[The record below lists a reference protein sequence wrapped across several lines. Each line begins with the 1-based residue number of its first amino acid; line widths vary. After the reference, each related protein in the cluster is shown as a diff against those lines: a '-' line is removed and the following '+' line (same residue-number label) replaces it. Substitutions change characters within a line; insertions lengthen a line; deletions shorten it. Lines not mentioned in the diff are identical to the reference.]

1 MADNQQ
7 DMAIFKDHNIN
18 VKQLL
23 GFIPEALIANL
34 SATTKIDHYAKVLH
48 GNKLFYLLLYGI
60 LDNEKLSQR
69 TLEDTF
75 NDSLFKILFN
85 LDEDQTVRRS
95 SISERLSKVDP
106 DYFKQIYECIYEQ
119 FAGVYALTERKKYN
133 LIRVDSSMVS
143 ESVGKL
149 MEGIDNKSGK
159 KAVKYSIG
167 FDGVLPCH
175 SNVFTNSSYGSE
187 DIALPEAVMEHVK
200 KEAGHQNI
208 YVLDRGLQSTKTMK
222 AFSMSQVTF
231 ICRAKENR
239 KFTLLESLVT
249 QGQDLD
255 LGESKLIRDCR
266 VQLYAGIPVN
276 NKRGNKHYRHELID
290 CDFRLVVVES
300 KAEEGKEY
308 WFLTNDF
315 KRSAKE
321 IAQAYRRR
329 WDIEVFFRFLKQE
342 LNVSHLVSLNKNG
355 MQVILYMT
363 LIVAMMILI
372 YKKANNIGYKT
383 AKRRFAMEVR
393 DLTIALIVVHCG
405 GDPGLFFKT

>member
-1 MADNQQ
+1 
-7 DMAIFKDHNIN
+7 MAIFKDHSIT

-34 SATTKIDHYAKVLH
+34 SQTTRIDHYAKVLH

-60 LDNEKLSQR
+60 LDNDRLSQR

-75 NDSLFKILFN
+75 NDSVFKILFN
-85 LDEDQTVRRS
+85 LDENETIRRS

-119 FAGVYALTERKKYN
+119 FAGAYTLTERKKYN

-149 MEGIDNKSGK
+149 TEGIDTRGGK
-159 KAVKYSIG
+159 KAVKYSIA

-175 SNVFTNSSYGSE
+175 FNVFTNPKYGNE
-187 DIALPEAVMEHVK
+187 DNALPEVVMEHVK
-200 KEAGHQNI
+200 KETGHQNI
-208 YVLDRGLQSTKTMK
+208 YVLDRGLQSTRTMK
-222 AFSMSQVTF
+222 SFSTDQVTF

-239 KFTLLESLVT
+239 KFVELKSLIT
-249 QGQDLD
+249 EGQNLD
-255 LGESKLIRDCR
+255 LGESKLLRDCK
-266 VQLYAGIPVN
+266 VQLYTGVLVN
-276 NKRGNKHYRHELID
+276 NKQGNKHYKEKLVDVH
-290 CDFRLVVVES
+290 FRLVIVES
-300 KAEEGKEY
+300 KAEDGKEY

-315 KRSAKE
+315 NRSAKE

-342 LNVSHLVSLNKNG
+342 LNMSHLVSLNKNG

-393 DLTIALIVVHCG
+393 DLTIAMIIVQCG

>member
-1 MADNQQ
+1 
-7 DMAIFKDHNIN
+7 MAIFKDHNIN

-34 SATTKIDHYAKVLH
+34 SLTTKIDHYAKVLH

-60 LDNEKLSQR
+60 LDNDRLSQR

-75 NDSLFKILFN
+75 NDSVFKMLFN
-85 LDEDQTVRRS
+85 LDEDETIRRS

-119 FAGVYALTERKKYN
+119 FAGYYSVTERNKYG

-143 ESVGKL
+143 ETTSKL
-149 MEGIDNKSGK
+149 IEGIDNKSGK
-159 KAVKYSIG
+159 KAVKYSIA
-167 FDGVLPCH
+167 FDGVLPCY
-175 SNVFTNSSYGSE
+175 SKVFTNPTYGSE
-187 DIALPEAVMEHVK
+187 DIALPETIMEHVK
-200 KEAGHQNI
+200 KEPGHQNI
-208 YVLDRGLQSTKTMK
+208 YVLDRGLQSTKKMQ
-222 AFSMSQVTF
+222 AFSTGQVTF

-239 KFTLLESLVT
+239 KFVELESLVI
-249 QGQDLD
+249 QGQDTD
-255 LGESKLIRDCR
+255 LGESKLIRDCK
-266 VQLYAGIPVN
+266 VHLYTGTPVN
-276 NKRGNKHYRHELID
+276 NKQGNKHYRHELMD
-290 CDFRLVVVES
+290 DHFRLVIVES
-300 KAEEGKEY
+300 KVEAGKEY

-315 KRSAKE
+315 KGSARE

-342 LNVSHLVSLNKNG
+342 LNVSHLVSLNPNG
-355 MQVILYMT
+355 MQVMLYMT
-363 LIVAMMILI
+363 LTVAMMVLI

-393 DLTIALIVVHCG
+393 DLTIAMIVVQCG

>member
-1 MADNQQ
+1 
-7 DMAIFKDHNIN
+7 MAIFKDQNIN

-23 GFIPEALIANL
+23 SFIPEALIANL
-34 SATTKIDHYAKVLH
+34 SLTTKIDHYAKVLH

-60 LDNEKLSQR
+60 LDNDRLSQR

-75 NDSLFKILFN
+75 NDSVFKILFN
-85 LDEDQTVRRS
+85 LDEDETIRRS

-119 FAGVYALTERKKYN
+119 FAGYYAVTERNKYG

-143 ESVGKL
+143 ESTSKL
-149 MEGIDNKSGK
+149 IEGIDNKSGK
-159 KAVKYSIG
+159 KAVKYSIA
-167 FDGVLPCH
+167 FDGILPSH
-175 SNVFTNSSYGSE
+175 SNVFTNPTYASE

-200 KEAGHQNI
+200 KETGHHNI

-222 AFSMSQVTF
+222 AFSQRQVTF

-239 KFTLLESLVT
+239 KFVELGSLMT
-249 QGQDLD
+249 AGQDVD
-255 LGESKLIRDCR
+255 LGESKLLRDCK
-266 VQLYAGIPVN
+266 VQLYAGTTVN
-276 NKRGNKHYRHELID
+276 NKHGKQHIKHELVNGS
-290 CDFRLVVVES
+290 FRLVVVQS

-315 KRSAKE
+315 KLTAKE

-355 MQVILYMT
+355 IQVILYMT
-363 LIVAMMILI
+363 LIAAMMVLI

-383 AKRRFAMEVR
+383 AKRRFVMEIR
-393 DLTIALIVVHCG
+393 DLTIAMIVVQCG

>member
-1 MADNQQ
+1 
-7 DMAIFKDHNIN
+7 MAIFKDHKVT

-34 SATTKIDHYAKVLH
+34 SLTTKIDYYAKVLH

-60 LDNEKLSQR
+60 LDNDRLSQR

-75 NDSLFKILFN
+75 NDSVFKILFN
-85 LDEDQTVRRS
+85 LDEDETVRRS

-106 DYFKQIYECIYEQ
+106 DYFRQIYDCIYEQ
-119 FAGVYALTERKKYN
+119 FAEYYAPAERNKYN

-143 ESVGKL
+143 ETTSKL
-149 MEGIDNKSGK
+149 IEGIDNKSGK
-159 KAVKYSIG
+159 KAVKYSIA
-167 FDGVLPCH
+167 FDGVLP
-175 SNVFTNSSYGSE
+175 SQASVFTQPSYSSE
-187 DIALPEAVMEHVK
+187 DIALPQVVMDHVK
-200 KEAGHQNI
+200 KETGHQNLYI
-208 YVLDRGLQSTKTMK
+208 LDRGLQSTRTMK
-222 AFSMSQVTF
+222 AFSTDKVAF
-231 ICRAKENR
+231 VCRAKENR
-239 KFTLLESLVT
+239 KFVLLESLMT
-249 QGQDLD
+249 EGQDID
-255 LGESKLIRDCR
+255 VGESELISDSR
-266 VQLYAGIPVN
+266 VQLYTGVLIN
-276 NKRGNKHYRHELID
+276 NKRGNKHYREELVD
-290 CDFRLVVVES
+290 MPVRLVIVRCKTEQS
-300 KAEEGKEY
+300 KEY

-315 KRSAKE
+315 KLTAKE

-342 LNVSHLVSLNKNG
+342 LNVSHLVSLNNNG

-383 AKRRFAMEVR
+383 AKRRFAMEIR
-393 DLTIALIVVHCG
+393 DLTIAMIVVQCG

>member
-1 MADNQQ
+1 MADNQHN
-7 DMAIFKDHNIN
+7 MAIFKGHNIN

-34 SATTKIDHYAKVLH
+34 SLTTKIDHYAKVLH

-75 NDSLFKILFN
+75 NDSVFKILFN
-85 LDEDQTVRRS
+85 LDEEETVRRS

-119 FAGVYALTERKKYN
+119 FARLYALTERKKYN

-143 ESVGKL
+143 ETVGKL

-159 KAVKYSIG
+159 KAVKYSIA

-175 SNVFTNSSYGSE
+175 SNVFTNSTYGSE
-187 DIALPEAVMEHVK
+187 DIALPEVVMEHVK
-200 KEAGHQNI
+200 KETGHQNI
-208 YVLDRGLQSTKTMK
+208 YVLDRGLQSTRTME

-239 KFTLLESLVT
+239 KFVELGSLIIE
-249 QGQDLD
+249 GQDFD
-255 LGESKLIRDCR
+255 LGESKLVSDSR
-266 VQLYAGIPVN
+266 VQLYTGILIN
-276 NKRGNKHYRHELID
+276 NKRGNKHYKEKLVDTH
-290 CDFRLVVVES
+290 FRLVVVES
-300 KAEEGKEY
+300 KAEDGKIY

-315 KRSAKE
+315 NRSAKE

-363 LIVAMMILI
+363 LIVAMMVLI
-372 YKKANNIGYKT
+372 YKKANKIGYKT
-383 AKRRFAMEVR
+383 AKRRFTMEVR
-393 DLTIALIVVHCG
+393 DLAIALIVVQCG